1 MELPD
6 LDGSLQPLDL
16 APPLRQRVHEALES
30 LITAGVLRPGA
41 RLVEG
46 DLAQRL
52 GVSRGPVR
60 ETLQLLA
67 SDGFVDL
74 RPRQGAFVHVPTPKE
89 IDDFFVIRG
98 TLECESAKLAAQR
111 ITPEGAERLT
121 NLLKRGRAMLADGA
135 EVASVHRKLD
145 VHHEISA
152 VADTPLLAQMLSTLN
167 KRSAWYM
174 SPFEANQRHNEAW
187 PEHEAVVEAIIR
199 KDASGARRAMAS
211 HNQGARSHYVKMKA
225 ANSN

>member
-1 MELPD
+1 MEFPD
-6 LDGSLQPLDL
+6 LDGNLQPLDQ
-16 APPLRQRVHEALES
+16 APPLRQRVHEQLES
-30 LITAGVLRPGA
+30 LITAGLLRPGA

-67 SDGFVDL
+67 NDGFVDL
-74 RPRQGAFVHVPTPKE
+74 RPRQGAFVHVPTQKE
-89 IDDFFVIRG
+89 IDDFFEIRG

-111 ITPEGAERLT
+111 ITPQGAEHLSE
-121 NLLKRGRAMLADGA
+121 LLERGRALVADGA
-135 EVASVHRKLD
+135 KVSEIHREL
-145 VHHEISA
+145 EIHREITA
-152 VADTPLLAQMLSTLN
+152 VADNPLLAQMLGTLN

-174 SPFEANQRHNEAW
+174 SPYEANSRHDEAW

-211 HNQGARSHYVKMKA
+211 HNQGARSHYLKMKA
-225 ANSN
+225 AKPS